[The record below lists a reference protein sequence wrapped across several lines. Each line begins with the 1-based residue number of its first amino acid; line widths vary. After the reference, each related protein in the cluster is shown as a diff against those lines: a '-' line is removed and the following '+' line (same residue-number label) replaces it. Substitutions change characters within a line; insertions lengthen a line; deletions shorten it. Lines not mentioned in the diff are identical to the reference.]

1 MCYIFQLSNQL
12 LKWLHPKGEKTAASH
27 RRTMRSQK
35 VRSSTGRWEMIQVNR
50 HNEMIKIQ
58 PSAESL
64 ELSGFKTSMVQW
76 QKMICWNTVTGRQ
89 PAVPQE
95 QVWRRAIFKVSCNTF
110 RIKISYQWKMSSP
123 TFYVTAALLL
133 AVLNRCHA
141 GSFRFSSWRFWKR
154 RKNDWHKSR

>member
-1 MCYIFQLSNQL
+1 MLYLPAQQSAVEMAPSQGRKNGSVTQENNEISEGKLFNRETGDDPGEQTQWNDKDTAVCWKSRVVWIQDQYGAVTEDDL
-12 LKWLHPKGEKTAASH
+12 LKYRYRKTTCCSS
-27 RRTMRSQK
+27 RT
-35 VRSSTGRWEMIQVNR
+35 
-50 HNEMIKIQ
+50 
-58 PSAESL
+58 SL
-64 ELSGFKTSMVQW
+64 KKSNFQS
-76 QKMICWNTVTGRQ
+76 
-89 PAVPQE
+89 
-95 QVWRRAIFKVSCNTF
+95 NTF

>member
-1 MCYIFQLSNQL
+1 MLYLPAQQSAVEMAPSQGRKNASVTQENNEISEGKIFNRETGDDPGEQTQWNDKDTAVCWKSRVVWIQDQYGAVTEDDL
-12 LKWLHPKGEKTAASH
+12 LKY
-27 RRTMRSQK
+27 
-35 VRSSTGRWEMIQVNR
+35 
-50 HNEMIKIQ
+50 
-58 PSAESL
+58 
-64 ELSGFKTSMVQW
+64 
-76 QKMICWNTVTGRQ
+76 VTGRQ

-141 GSFRFSSWRFWKR
+141 GSFRCSSWRFWKR

>member
-35 VRSSTGRWEMIQVNR
+35 VRSSTGRREMIQVNR
-50 HNEMIKIQ
+50 HSEMIKIQ

-64 ELSGFKTSMVQW
+64 ELSGFKTSMVQR

-89 PAVPQE
+89 PAAPQE
-95 QVWRRAIFKVSCNTF
+95 QLWRRAIFKASCKTF
-110 RIKISYQWKMSSP
+110 RIKMSSP